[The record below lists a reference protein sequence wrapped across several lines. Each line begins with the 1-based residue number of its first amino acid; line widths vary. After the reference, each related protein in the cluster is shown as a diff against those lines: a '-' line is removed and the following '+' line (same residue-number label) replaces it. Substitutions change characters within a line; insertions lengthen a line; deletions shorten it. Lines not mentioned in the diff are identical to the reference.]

1 MCNTNSPTV
10 YCRVSSVERAREMI
24 RAVSPQSVVVTQE
37 QIEANPNLRR
47 SVEVIAGW
55 ANIELD
61 DWPALRWVQVWSA
74 GVSGAVCDAASRR
87 GIQLTNTSGI
97 HAEPIAEQALAMM
110 LMFARRMH
118 RVVTARTWAARPAS
132 RTPTVLRGH
141 TLGVIGL
148 GAIGRRL
155 AELAGAFGMRV
166 VGVRRTP
173 EPAEGVDWVGGIGDL
188 GRLMEEADYVFNV
201 LPLTA
206 ETRGVVS
213 KEMFAKMK
221 PTAFYMNF
229 GRGATQDTQALV
241 DTLQADRIGGAG
253 LDAHDP
259 EPLPDDHPLWRIEN
273 AIITPHYAGEFD
285 DYDEQALEVFVEN
298 IRRYRAGQR
307 LMNLVDHALCY

>member
-1 MCNTNSPTV
+1 MCNTNSPAIF
-10 YCRVSSVERAREMI
+10 CRVSAVERARQMI
-24 RAVSPQSVVVTQE
+24 RAVSPQSVVVTQQE
-37 QIEANPNLRR
+37 VEANPDLRR

-55 ANIELD
+55 ANIDID

-74 GVSGAVCDAASRR
+74 GVNTALCEAASRR

-118 RVVTARTWAARPAS
+118 RVVAARSWGSRPES
-132 RTPTVLRGH
+132 RTPTVLRGR

-166 VGVRRTP
+166 VAVRRRP
-173 EPAEGVDWVGGIGDL
+173 EPLEGIDWVGGVGDL
-188 GRLMEEADYVFNV
+188 GRLMEDSDYVFNV
-201 LPLTA
+201 LPLTP
-206 ETRGVVS
+206 ETRGVVT

-229 GRGATQDTQALV
+229 GRGATQDTAALV
-241 DTLQADRIGGAG
+241 DALESGRVGGAG

-259 EPLPDDHPLWRIEN
+259 EPLPDDHPLWTIES

-285 DYDEQALEVFVEN
+285 RYDEEALEVFVEN
-298 IRRYRAGQR
+298 VRRYRAGEG
-307 LMNLVDHALCY
+307 LMNLVDDVLCY